1 MGSGNTNFIV
11 IGVFMPTKTERLQ
24 QIWHN
29 YDAKEEHRPTSARE
43 AVEWAVNAGLL
54 DLPEIDPYDVLA
66 GQMASALRDEYD
78 TDAKGRRYRL
88 NHAVRVSK
96 GGVQQ
101 TFWAVMGF
109 APHEH
114 MEKAFTQ
121 RREQIVGD
129 NMQLK
134 TDVDVYN
141 DMNRGKRPEVQ
152 LVLDYTDDVAE
163 REAISHVPPKKN
175 AVAA

>member
-1 MGSGNTNFIV
+1 
-11 IGVFMPTKTERLQ
+11 MPTKTERLQ
-24 QIWHN
+24 QIWHH
-29 YDAKEEHRPTSARE
+29 YDADKGHQPTSARE
-43 AVEWAVNAGLL
+43 AVEWAVKEGIL

-66 GQMASALRDEYD
+66 GQMSSALRDEYQ
-78 TDAKGRRYRL
+78 TDDQGRRYRV
-88 NHAVRVSK
+88 NHAVRVTK

-129 NMQLK
+129 NLQLK
-134 TDVDVYN
+134 IDVDVYN
-141 DMNRGKRPEVQ
+141 DLNKGQRPKVQ

-163 REAISHVPPKKN
+163 REALIKTPVG
-175 AVAA
+175 VD